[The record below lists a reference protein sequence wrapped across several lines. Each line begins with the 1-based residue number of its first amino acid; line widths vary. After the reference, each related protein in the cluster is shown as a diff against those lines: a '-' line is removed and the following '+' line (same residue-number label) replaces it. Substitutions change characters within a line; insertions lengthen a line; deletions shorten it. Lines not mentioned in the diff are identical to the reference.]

1 MIDVNRFDWID
12 DDMKQ
17 TFLRMQKAQDEEDRL
32 LILELDAKYEK
43 LKQKHA
49 QIENL
54 KYEESLIKGDIIRYI
69 SERLYT
75 SRLNLFVYLQGN
87 LLWETWKWFNYH
99 NKKDEFS
106 KDEDCDSYK
115 KSFNYVT
122 KTIQQAFFS
131 NPNDFELKEVLDY
144 NHSQSTE
151 FRYIYKKNKKK
162 DVIIEIP
169 NFNCCDDNNFLD
181 LMLGYRVCYH
191 EYENVISTLA
201 RSWFVDELKQK
212 IDDYIN
218 CDTIKQDECEVK

>member
-69 SERLYT
+69 SERLY
-75 SRLNLFVYLQGN
+75 
-87 LLWETWKWFNYH
+87 H

-106 KDEDCDSYK
+106 KDEDWDSYK